1 MCVPQ
6 LLRLL
11 QNEECY
17 NHSFLAC
24 RSRVLSKLRCSQRHR
39 RWRTRGGRRWGLLWW
54 GSSRRRHRWGPRR
67 CRHRS
72 GHWRSP
78 WRRGSSRRRH
88 RWGPRRWRHRS
99 GHWRSPWRR
108 GSSRR
113 RHRWGLVAGGT
124 GAAIGAALGGGEAVG
139 AAVGGGL
146 VAGGTGAAIG
156 ATLGGD
162 LLGDAPPAGGKDIF
176 HALGI
181 FTKGIPDAV
190 GKDKLIFEDVV
201 NLKLPGVLQDGFVSL
216 IVVGRADGGIV
227 NTIIP
232 GFGTLLGNVVIA
244 IGKIFDCVLAP
255 QG

>member
-1 MCVPQ
+1 MRSVIIIVSWLAVAACSPSLGV
-6 LLRLL
+6 LNDIAGGGLGGGGAGG
-11 QNEECY
+11 
-17 NHSFLAC
+17 SFGAIPGAA
-24 RSRVLSKLRCSQRHR
+24 VGAAI
-39 RWRTRGGRRWGLLWW
+39 GG
-54 GSSRRRHRWGPRR
+54 
-67 CRHRS
+67 
-72 GHWRSP
+72 
-78 WRRGSSRRRH
+78 
-88 RWGPRRWRHRS
+88 
-99 GHWRSPWRR
+99 
-108 GSSRR
+108 
-113 RHRWGLVAGGT
+113 GLVAAGT
-124 GAAIGAALGGGEAVG
+124 GAAIGAALGGGAAVG
-139 AAVGGGL
+139 AAIGGGL

-156 ATLGGD
+156 AALGGD